1 MLVAVLGALVLY
13 VLSWP
18 DFGGSLEGARLE
30 RAQKSKQYRDG
41 AFANDPPPPE
51 SDYGVNFAEWR
62 GDQVRRPPAPFPL
75 RRPSLTET
83 PEPGLRAIWFGHAT
97 VLVEIG
103 GRRVMTDPILS
114 DQAFPVKL
122 VAPRRNDPP
131 PIALEQL
138 PRIDVV
144 TISHDHFDHLDM
156 ATDRESG
163 QAWHALFRRPRRGRA
178 PGALGGTGNADPRA
192 GLVGNGRARG
202 AEDPL
207 HTGPS
212 LFRAQ
217 IHGQS
222 DALGVLGARVARAPR
237 LPQWRHRV
245 RAAFQGDRQTPRPAR
260 PAR

>member
-1 MLVAVLGALVLY
+1 MTRKRLLKISRYVALTLGVLIAVLGALALY

-30 RAQKSKQYRDG
+30 RAQRSKQYRDG

-51 SDYGVNFAEWR
+51 SDFGVNFAEWR
-62 GDQVRRPPAPFPL
+62 GNQVRRPPAPFPR
-75 RRPSLTET
+75 RRPSLPET

-103 GRRVMTDPILS
+103 GRRVMTDPMLS
-114 DQAFPVKL
+114 DRAFPVKL

-156 ATDRESG
+156 ATI
-163 QAWHALFRRPRRGRA
+163 
-178 PGALGGTGNADPRA
+178 A
-192 GLVGNGRARG
+192 GLAKRGTHFFVG
-202 AEDPL
+202 
-207 HTGPS
+207 
-212 LFRAQ
+212 
-217 IHGQS
+217 
-222 DALGVLGARVARAPR
+222 LGVGAHLERWQV
-237 LPQWRHRV
+237 
-245 RAAFQGDRQTPRPAR
+245 PAVQI
-260 PAR
+260 